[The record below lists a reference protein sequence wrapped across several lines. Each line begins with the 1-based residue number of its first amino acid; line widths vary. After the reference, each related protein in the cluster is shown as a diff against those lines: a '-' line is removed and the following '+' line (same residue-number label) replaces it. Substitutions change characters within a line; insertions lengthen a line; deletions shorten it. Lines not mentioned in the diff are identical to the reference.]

1 MAGLIDWVRE
11 TFPWFDELVGKAKK
25 TGEEVSILTWMV
37 GGLGLVLGVK
47 LIKAIGAT
55 VIPLAKLG
63 ASVIIT
69 GLRMLW
75 LLGLWGVRRLS
86 NGSIRLCATKAIPA
100 AIAGL
105 KKLGRAMLKNPV
117 LGLSPSA
124 SRWLPV

>member
-1 MAGLIDWVRE
+1 MLAWIKA
-11 TFPWFDELVGKAKK
+11 TFPWLGELMDKDEVK
-25 TGEEVSILTWMV
+25 TGGEVSILTWMV

-75 LLGLWGVRRLS
+75 FSAYGVFVAGKALFGFAR
-86 NGSIRLCATKAIPA
+86 KAIPA

-105 KKLGRAMLKNPV
+105 KTLAPVAMAQESGDPGNRHA
-117 LGLSPSA
+117 A
-124 SRWLPV
+124 SRWLPRC